1 MSRSDDDAP
10 HSLAEHTIQR
20 DAAEPSA
27 TRELRP
33 VDHLFLVLEGA
44 RPLSGGARWSLE
56 GVDEVRFRRGS
67 TRAMAREKDGS
78 RTILS
83 LKVPD
88 GLLSSSHARL
98 LRGDSG
104 WSLVDDGS
112 TNGTFVDGARIQVRA
127 LSDGASFELGAA
139 HFILRVGM
147 PTPHGSPAESESA
160 KSSGRAHGLASL
172 VPAYADTLV
181 NDFARVA
188 MANVSVLLLGE
199 SGTGKEVLAA
209 GTHAVS
215 GRSGPFVP
223 VNCGALTATL
233 MESQLFGHMKG
244 SFSGALR
251 DEPGFVRASDGGT
264 LFLDEI
270 GDLPGPS
277 QAALL
282 RVLETR
288 EVVPV
293 GSTRAVPVNLRV
305 VSATL
310 KSVGS
315 LRPDLHARLA
325 GFTHVLPPLR
335 DRMEDLGLLFAELLQ
350 RAAGER
356 AAAIRVSPEAGRAL
370 LAHDWPLN
378 VRELNQALQ
387 VALALAQGTTLDL
400 KTFPA
405 SIRGEGEPESEPR
418 SEGEAGDDAMA
429 KSGRATLPSPIG
441 AAPAVAAPPVSIP
454 DDDASLRAF
463 VLAALET
470 HKGNVSDV
478 ARALGR
484 TRMQIHRWM
493 KRFEIDPATFRR

>member
-1 MSRSDDDAP
+1 MADLTAPRTRRRDERDDVPDSPA
-10 HSLAEHTIQR
+10 
-20 DAAEPSA
+20 
-27 TRELRP
+27 RP
-33 VDHLFLVLEGA
+33 IDHLFLVLEGA
-44 RPLSGGARWSLE
+44 RPLSGGARFSLE

-67 TRAMAREKDGS
+67 TRAMARERDGS
-78 RTILS
+78 RTILT

-112 TNGTFVDGARIQVRA
+112 TNGTFVDGTRIQVRA
-127 LSDGASFELGAA
+127 LSDGATFELGAA

-147 PTPHGSPAESESA
+147 PTPHGSPPEIESA
-160 KSSGRAHGLASL
+160 KSSGRAHGFVSL
-172 VPAYADTLV
+172 VPAYAETLRRE
-181 NDFARVA
+181 FARVA

-209 GTHAVS
+209 GTHAMS

-293 GSTRAVPVNLRV
+293 GSTRAVPVDLRV

-335 DRMEDLGLLFAELLQ
+335 ERMEDLGLLLAELLQ

-356 AAAIRVSPEAGRAL
+356 AKAIRISPEAGRAL
-370 LAHDWPLN
+370 LEHDWPLN
-378 VRELNQALQ
+378 VRELNQALL

-400 KTFPA
+400 ETFPA
-405 SIRGEGEPESEPR
+405 TIRGEGEHDSEPR
-418 SEGEAGDDAMA
+418 SEREADDDASA
-429 KSGRATLPSPIG
+429 KSGRETLPKATAAAPVVG
-441 AAPAVAAPPVSIP
+441 AAPTRAVSIP
-454 DDDASLRAF
+454 EDDASLRAF

-493 KRFEIDPATFRR
+493 RRFDIDPATFRR

>member
-1 MSRSDDDAP
+1 MSRSADDAP
-10 HSLAEHTIQR
+10 LSLAEHTMQR
-20 DAAEPSA
+20 DPAESA
-27 TRELRP
+27 RSRELRP
-33 VDHLFLVLEGA
+33 VDQLFLVLEGA

-67 TRAMAREKDGS
+67 TRAATREKDGARS
-78 RTILS
+78 ILGI
-83 LKVPD
+83 KVPD
-88 GLLSSSHARL
+88 GLFSSSHARL
-98 LRGDSG
+98 VRGDDG
-104 WSLVDDGS
+104 WTLVDDGS
-112 TNGTFVDGARIQVRA
+112 TNGTFVDGARVQVKRLA
-127 LSDGASFELGAA
+127 DGTCFEMGAA
-139 HFILRVGM
+139 HFMLRVAM
-147 PTPHGSPAESESA
+147 PTPFSASPDAESA
-160 KSSGRAHGLASL
+160 KSTGRAHGFASL
-172 VPAYADTLV
+172 VPAYADSLMG
-181 NDFARVA
+181 DFARVA
-188 MANVSVLLLGE
+188 MAGVSVLLLGE

-209 GTHAVS
+209 GTHSVS
-215 GRSGPFVP
+215 GRKGPFVP

-233 MESQLFGHMKG
+233 MESQLFGHVKG

-270 GDLPGPS
+270 GDLPAAS

-293 GSTRAVPVNLRV
+293 GSTRAVPVDLRV

-310 KSVGS
+310 KSVGT

-325 GFTHVLPPLR
+325 GYTHTLLPLR
-335 DRMEDLGLLFAELLQ
+335 ERMEDLGLLFAELLQ

-356 AAAIRVSPEAGRAL
+356 AASIKLTPEAGRML

-378 VRELNQALQ
+378 VRELNQALL
-387 VALALAQGTTLDL
+387 VALALAPTPTLDA
-400 KTFPA
+400 KAFPA
-405 SIRGEGEPESEPR
+405 SIREEAEPTSE
-418 SEGEAGDDAMA
+418 
-429 KSGRATLPSPIG
+429 
-441 AAPAVAAPPVSIP
+441 AAPAAASVSVSASPVSARAPASAPVSIP
-454 DDDASLRAF
+454 EDDASLRAF

-470 HKGNVSDV
+470 HKGNISDV
-478 ARALGR
+478 SRALGK